1 MSEDQLSQEQIDQRK
16 YDGLAVAVRELIKHE
31 NDLVNQRIGWLV
43 QTQGLLF
50 AALAFAWEKAPKLSY
65 ILSAVG
71 IATAISIASAI
82 ALYSPTVQ
90 RLNALWL
97 QRMPEAERLHRPING
112 GAPPSTG
119 MFRLLRPWRALPFIF
134 VTTWVAVVLVKFFAH
149 PP

>member
-1 MSEDQLSQEQIDQRK
+1 MSDDQLSQAQTDQKK
-16 YDGLAVAVRELIKHE
+16 YDDLAVAIRDLIKHE

-65 ILSAVG
+65 ILSGVG

-82 ALYSPTVQ
+82 ALYSPTVR

-97 QRMPEAERLHRPING
+97 ERAPEAERLHRPING
-112 GAPPSTG
+112 DAPPSTG
-119 MFRLLRPWRALPFIF
+119 VLKMLRPWRALPFVF
-134 VTTWVAVVLVKFFAH
+134 VSTWAAVVLIKLFA
-149 PP
+149 